1 MKKYITGLSLF
12 LLFVTAIALTS
23 FQQDDRNKNQKKN
36 NQDKKEKNSQGK
48 KEKVST
54 NKEADDMMEQ
64 NNKKDK
70 NNNSSH
76 IENENEKGKGYYKKI
91 NSKDY
96 DYNWTI
102 ENFKDRNKNKNNEKV
117 LICHKFNSNDESQ
130 VTIRVSSNAIKAHMN
145 HGDIMGECPPYNKKG
160 YSNNY
165 LQNRTDYYN
174 TIEVGRDQ
182 MYYSQSILDYALER
196 LIGTRQQIVVMQ
208 NNNMPVA
215 EIERK
220 QETIVVLERN
230 VSLLETLINTAA
242 NILVDKFQ

>member
-12 LLFVTAIALTS
+12 LLFVTVITLTS
-23 FQQDDRNKNQKKN
+23 FQQDDRNKNQNKN
-36 NQDKKEKNSQGK
+36 NQDKKEKNNQGK
-48 KEKVST
+48 KEKIST
-54 NKEADDMMEQ
+54 KSESDDKMDQ
-64 NNKKDK
+64 KSKKDK
-70 NNNSSH
+70 NNNSPMD
-76 IENENEKGKGYYKKI
+76 NEKGKGHYKKI

-117 LICHKFNSNDESQ
+117 LICHKFNSNNESQ

-145 HGDIMGECPPYNKKG
+145 HGDIMGECPPFDNKG

-165 LQNRTDYYN
+165 LKNRTDYYN

-196 LIGTRQQIVVMQ
+196 LTGSRQQLVVMQ

-215 EIERK
+215 EIEKK
-220 QETIVVLERN
+220 QETIVVLEKN
-230 VSLLETLINTAA
+230 VSLLETLINVAA
-242 NILVDKFQ
+242 NILVDKLQ